1 MRACLL
7 ALIER
12 NRALNWEVTI
22 RAMLPPLP
30 GETAIRVQGE
40 TLADRRLPAFAFD
53 QVFEEGG
60 FKNGSQYGRR
70 RVAYVRKDDLWL
82 VFKLNPELPG
92 VESAAG
98 HLSRLIFGSWMSPL
112 TELMRWQDQFPV
124 LVSGGV
130 PGVTL
135 QDALTDNPDGA
146 CALVAALMFAPMAS
160 ALRVTTW
167 RSAGRP
173 GRVVGSSPSRAVW
186 RISLL
191 PLCVVLV
198 QGWPLSPLSHPATV
212 LRVAA
217 GSSST
222 AGPRVRVNGSRQR
235 HDPEHGGRAARELHC
250 RAP

>member
-173 GRVVGSSPSRAVW
+173 GRVVGSSPVLCRLADLSAPSLRCLGSRLAFVTALTPCNGAA
-186 RISLL
+186 RRGG
-191 PLCVVLV
+191 
-198 QGWPLSPLSHPATV
+198 QFFNGWTPRTRQWL
-212 LRVAA
+212 
-217 GSSST
+217 SST
-222 AGPRVRVNGSRQR
+222 P
-235 HDPEHGGRAARELHC
+235 
-250 RAP
+250 